1 MIYHLPLARHRRFT
15 LSLVVAGAI
24 KPCDGLGDRRRV
36 PIYNNL

>member
-1 MIYHLPLARHRRFT
+1 MIYILPLARHRLFT
-15 LSLVVAGAI
+15 LSWAVVGAI